1 VGNLELR
8 NECCFQKK
16 NVAGYG
22 ETTDE
27 DSSTDTKLANF
38 LPSSEKMELTNFTKW
53 KKDINAQDQ

>member
-1 VGNLELR
+1 MNVA
-8 NECCFQKK
+8 FKK